1 MITKRFFG
9 TYKGA
14 DVFLYTLIDGISV
27 DICTLGA
34 TVTALRVPS
43 KSGSLVDVALGMT
56 NAPDMVEKGDYMGS
70 VVGRCCNRIAGGK
83 FVLNGK
89 TYVLDKNDGNN
100 HLHGGKCGYNS
111 RVFADRICDNSLK
124 LSLISPDG
132 DQGYSGNLRF
142 CVTYTVSGSDLRV
155 DYFAECD
162 QDTIFSPTN
171 HLYFNLNGQDDGD
184 ATDNLLQVFAD
195 EFCAVDG
202 ELLPI
207 DKRKVDGTPFDFRVE
222 KSIGRDI
229 DLPDEQLIAAGGYDH
244 NFCLKS
250 DYAAKARSL
259 KTGVTMQ
266 VFTDRQG
273 MQVYSGNF
281 LKGQVG
287 KAVYPRRSGFCLET
301 QNYPN
306 AVNRPDFPSPILKK
320 DTLFHSYTIYRFGV
334 EN

>member
-9 TYKGA
+9 MYKGA
-14 DVFLYTLIDGISV
+14 DVFLYTLTDGISV

-43 KSGSLVDVALGMT
+43 KGGSLVDVALGMT
-56 NAPDMVEKGDYMGS
+56 NPPDMVEKGDYMGA

-111 RVFADRICDNSLK
+111 RVFADQICGNSLK
-124 LSLISPDG
+124 LYLVSPDG
-132 DQGYSGNLRF
+132 DQGYSSNLRF
-142 CVTYTVSGSDLRV
+142 CVTYTVSGSDLRI

-171 HLYFNLNGQDDGD
+171 HLYFNLNGQDDGN
-184 ATDNLLQVFAD
+184 AMDNSLQVFAD

-273 MQVYSGNF
+273 VQVYSGNF

-320 DTLFHSYTIYRFGV
+320 DTEFHSYTIYRFGV